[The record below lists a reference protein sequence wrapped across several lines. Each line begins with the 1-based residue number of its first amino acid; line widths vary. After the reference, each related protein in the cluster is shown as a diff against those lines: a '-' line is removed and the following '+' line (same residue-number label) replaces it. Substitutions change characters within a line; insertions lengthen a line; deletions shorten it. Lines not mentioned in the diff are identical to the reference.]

1 MCHNTLYSND
11 KVVYEMIEKQKNM
24 KVPLEIIPRCPKCND
39 FLEVNKRLK
48 GKGMVE
54 DARFFE
60 EKKMYED
67 FIYRH
72 KGQKILFWEIGIGYS
87 TPTLIK
93 FPFWEMT
100 KEYLSSKYI
109 AMNNKSYRTPLEIRQ
124 RTYVWTDDIKDT
136 INKLLEVKNDISRTN

>member
-72 KGQKILFWEIGIGYS
+72 KGQKNSFSE
-87 TPTLIK
+87 K
-93 FPFWEMT
+93 
-100 KEYLSSKYI
+100 
-109 AMNNKSYRTPLEIRQ
+109 
-124 RTYVWTDDIKDT
+124 
-136 INKLLEVKNDISRTN
+136 